1 MGDAGASTSPASLDV
16 DVIIIGAGFSG
27 IATLYRVRKLGLKPL
42 ILESADDFGGVWK
55 HNSYPG
61 ARVDSE
67 WPYYQLNIPEVYRT
81 FSFTER
87 FPGHVELKRYMAHI
101 DKVLGL
107 RKDVLFN
114 AHVNDCSWDE
124 GSGRWTVKTRQGQ
137 VATGKYLILCTGLL
151 HRRHYPEFPGL
162 ENFKGVV
169 HHSGFWPEDLSTK
182 GKKVALIGAGATA
195 VQITQEVAKDAD
207 QLTIFMRRPSYC
219 LPMMQR
225 SLTELENR
233 GFQAYYDTLLREG
246 RNSQAGFPGPRS
258 SRSALEGTPEE
269 REAYME
275 DLWSRGGFQFLM
287 AFADVTINEEANK
300 VMYTFWQKK
309 VAERMRSGKK
319 RDLMAPPLEKMPY
332 FIGTKRC
339 PLEQDYYECVDQDNV
354 DVVDMNEKKLK
365 SFTDKGIVFEDG
377 TETEFDL
384 LILATGFDSFSGSI
398 TNLGLKNKDG
408 IDIKDIW
415 KEGIKSYLGMS
426 FGGFPNCFMIYS
438 PHAPTALSNGPTII
452 EAQADMIRDF
462 ISNLEA
468 ANVKSI
474 TPQGEAQE
482 EWVEMVDKLNSYTL
496 FPLTSSWWTGGNVP
510 GKKVQLLTYI
520 LGIDRYEAQCREKL
534 DELKGFDVVYADSK
548 EKLVT
553 DMPKAAVAS

>member
-16 DVIIIGAGFSG
+16 DVVIIGAGFSG

-309 VAERMRSGKK
+309 VAERMRPGKK
-319 RDLMAPPLEKMPY
+319 RDLMAPPVEKMPY

-384 LILATGFDSFSGSI
+384 LILATGFDSFSGS
-398 TNLGLKNKDG
+398 
-408 IDIKDIW
+408 
-415 KEGIKSYLGMS
+415 
-426 FGGFPNCFMIYS
+426 
-438 PHAPTALSNGPTII
+438 
-452 EAQADMIRDF
+452 
-462 ISNLEA
+462 
-468 ANVKSI
+468 
-474 TPQGEAQE
+474 
-482 EWVEMVDKLNSYTL
+482 
-496 FPLTSSWWTGGNVP
+496 
-510 GKKVQLLTYI
+510 
-520 LGIDRYEAQCREKL
+520 
-534 DELKGFDVVYADSK
+534 
-548 EKLVT
+548 
-553 DMPKAAVAS
+553 